1 MSEQLLA
8 SILWIVLIFTLPVAL
23 TFASVSVWADGAAHA
38 GGQPGFNN
46 ALVLLLFVLYSAL
59 WLVLLRVV
67 YLPAMGYD
75 PTLITLPGPFSEEF
89 ATLRAIG
96 QLWDTFTGWVRLDP
110 LGAGARV
117 GMLAVLV
124 ALALVAARTVGAWRG
139 RRTRGYS

>member
-8 SILWIVLIFTLPVAL
+8 SILWLILIFTLPVAL

-46 ALVLLLFVLYSAL
+46 VLVLLLFILYTAL

-75 PTLITLPGPFSEEF
+75 PTLITLPGPFEERF
-89 ATLRAIG
+89 SNLGAIQ

-124 ALALVAARTVGAWRG
+124 ALALVAARYLGEWRG